1 MKIKGKIKPTKEYM
15 KQMVVQSWLLTYQ
28 YEEYKTKKPHLSWV
42 KPLKRIDFKK
52 NVILQSELQTLNEIA
67 TSHPTRSV
75 A

>member
-1 MKIKGKIKPTKEYM
+1 MAAN
-15 KQMVVQSWLLTYQ
+15 LYQ